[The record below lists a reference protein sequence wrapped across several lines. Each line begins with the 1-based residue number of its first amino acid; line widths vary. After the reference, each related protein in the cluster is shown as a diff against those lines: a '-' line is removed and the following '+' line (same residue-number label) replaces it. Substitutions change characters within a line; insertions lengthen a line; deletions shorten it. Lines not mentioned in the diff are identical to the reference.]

1 MAGRR
6 QPIVAVLG
14 HVDHGK
20 TSLLDHIR
28 SLGTDA
34 RASVMDREAGGITQH
49 IGATEVPADILNA
62 LCAPLLGGKTFDSPG
77 LLFIDTP
84 GHHSFSTLR
93 SRGGSLAD
101 IAILVVDVME
111 GTRPQ
116 TIESLRVLKKAKT
129 PFVIAANKID
139 RIHGWHSEHD
149 RSMAEAMGDQSKE
162 AMGLFEQR
170 YWKLVGQFAE
180 HGFNIERYDRV
191 TDFTKDI
198 ALVPL
203 SAREGEGIQDLLA
216 VVIGLAERYLA
227 EQLTDIEGSGEGTV
241 LEMKEER
248 GLGKTLD
255 VILHR
260 GSIEKGDEIV
270 LVTDDG
276 GRATRVKGLFTP
288 RGMSEMRDAG
298 NRWDASDAAHAASGL
313 KISAPDL
320 DGVLAGTTLRVVHTD
335 AERTEALAA
344 AHEES
349 KLSIELEEEGVCIK
363 ADTVGGLEA
372 LAKEL
377 NAIEVPIRMASI
389 GQVSRRDIRNTEAAS
404 NPLHR
409 VIMAFSTDILPDA
422 VTEVENSKAGAKH
435 IGSDIIYR
443 ILEEHE
449 EWVEQRGREL
459 EEASRE
465 LVVYPA
471 RILLLPDHT
480 FRVSKPAVVGVRV
493 VAGRIHVGQYLLK
506 EERRIGRIKS
516 IRSGENSMKEALQGD
531 EVAIAIEGVT
541 VGRQIDEG
549 DSLLVDVPESHAK
562 KLRKMELTSAEQDV
576 FDELLAIHR
585 KEDHFWGR

>member
-28 SLGTDA
+28 GLGKDA

-49 IGATEVPADILNA
+49 IGATEVPSDILNA

-111 GTRPQ
+111 GARPQ
-116 TIESLRVLKKAKT
+116 TIESLRVLKEAKT

-139 RIHGWHSEHD
+139 RIHGWHSKHD

-203 SAREGEGIQDLLA
+203 SAREGEGIQDLLT

-298 NRWDASDAAHAASGL
+298 NRWDASDVAHAASGL

-320 DGVLAGTTLRVVHTD
+320 DGVLAGTTLRVIHTD
-335 AERTEALAA
+335 AERTEARAA

-377 NAIEVPIRMASI
+377 DAIEVPIRMASI

-516 IRSGENSMKEALQGD
+516 IRSGENSMKEAKQGD
-531 EVAIAIEGVT
+531 EVAISIEGVT

-549 DSLLVDVPESHAK
+549 DSLLVDIPESHAK

>member
-1 MAGRR
+1 M
-6 QPIVAVLG
+6 
-14 HVDHGK
+14 
-20 TSLLDHIR
+20 
-28 SLGTDA
+28 
-34 RASVMDREAGGITQH
+34 
-49 IGATEVPADILNA
+49 
-62 LCAPLLGGKTFDSPG
+62 LGGKTFDSPG

-111 GTRPQ
+111 GARPQ
-116 TIESLRVLKKAKT
+116 TIESLRVLKEAKT

-139 RIHGWHSEHD
+139 RIHGWHSKHD

-170 YWKLVGQFAE
+170 YWELVGQFAE

-320 DGVLAGTTLRVVHTD
+320 DGVLAGTTLRVVHND
-335 AERTEALAA
+335 AERTEALAV

-422 VTEVENSKAGAKH
+422 ITEVESSEAGAKH

-449 EWVEQRGREL
+449 EWIEQRTHEL

-465 LVVYPA
+465 QVVYPA

-516 IRSGENSMKEALQGD
+516 IRSGENSMREAMQGD
-531 EVAIAIEGVT
+531 EVAVAIEGVT

-562 KLRKMELTSAEQDV
+562 KLRKMELTAAEQDV

-585 KEDHFWGR
+585 KDDHFWGR

>member
-1 MAGRR
+1 MC
-6 QPIVAVLG
+6 
-14 HVDHGK
+14 
-20 TSLLDHIR
+20 IR
-28 SLGTDA
+28 
-34 RASVMDREAGGITQH
+34 DR
-49 IGATEVPADILNA
+49 
-62 LCAPLLGGKTFDSPG
+62 
-77 LLFIDTP
+77 
-84 GHHSFSTLR
+84 
-93 SRGGSLAD
+93 
-101 IAILVVDVME
+101 
-111 GTRPQ
+111 
-116 TIESLRVLKKAKT
+116 
-129 PFVIAANKID
+129 
-139 RIHGWHSEHD
+139 
-149 RSMAEAMGDQSKE
+149 
-162 AMGLFEQR
+162 R
-170 YWKLVGQFAE
+170 YWDLVGQFAE

-198 ALVPL
+198 ALVPV

-216 VVIGLAERYLA
+216 VVIGLAERYLV
-227 EQLTDIEGSGEGTV
+227 EQLSDIEGSGEGTV

-260 GSIEKGDEIV
+260 GSVRKGDEIV
-270 LVTDDG
+270 LVTNEG
-276 GRATRVKGLFTP
+276 GRVTRVKGLFCP

-298 NRWDASDAAHAASGL
+298 NRWDASEEAHAASGL

-320 DGVLAGTTLRVVHTD
+320 EGVLAGTTLRVVHSD
-335 AERTEALAA
+335 SERSEALAA
-344 AHEES
+344 AKEES
-349 KLSIELEEEGVCIK
+349 ELSIELEEEGVCIK

-377 NAIEVPIRMASI
+377 NAIDVPIRMASI
-389 GQVSRRDIRNTEAAS
+389 GKVSRRDIRNTEAAS

-409 VIMAFSTDILPDA
+409 IIMAFSTEILPDA
-422 VTEVENSKAGAKH
+422 VAEVETSEAGAKH

-449 EWVEQRGREL
+449 EWVDKRTREL
-459 EEASRE
+459 EEESRE
-465 LVVYPA
+465 QVVYPA

-516 IRSGENSMKEALQGD
+516 IRSGESSMKEAMQGD
-531 EVAIAIEGVT
+531 EVAVAIDGVT
-541 VGRQIDEG
+541 VGRQIEEG

-562 KLRKMELTSAEQDV
+562 KLRKMELTTAEQDV

-585 KEDHFWGR
+585 KDDHFWGR

>member
-1 MAGRR
+1 MSGRR

-28 SLGTDA
+28 SLGVDA

-49 IGATEVPADILNA
+49 IGATEVPADILNT
-62 LCAPLLGGKTFDSPG
+62 LCASLLGGKTFDSPG

-111 GTRPQ
+111 GARPQ
-116 TIESLRVLKKAKT
+116 TIESLRVLKEAKT

-139 RIHGWHSEHD
+139 RIHGWHSEHG

-191 TDFTKDI
+191 DDFTKDI

-216 VVIGLAERYLA
+216 VVIGLAERYLT

-422 VTEVENSKAGAKH
+422 VTEVENSEAGAKH

-471 RILLLPDHT
+471 RVLLLPDHT

-516 IRSGENSMKEALQGD
+516 IRSGENSMKEAMQGD